1 MTRYG
6 GHMYSF
12 FGFSKAFFYGARAN
26 DTTTFRENSL
36 IAIKIYNDSLA
47 AIKKI
52 HLSLVAIRLCFS
64 FL

>member
-26 DTTTFRENSL
+26 DTTTTFRENSL
-36 IAIKIYNDSLA
+36 IAIKIYNNSLA

-52 HLSLVAIRLCFS
+52 HLSIRLCFS